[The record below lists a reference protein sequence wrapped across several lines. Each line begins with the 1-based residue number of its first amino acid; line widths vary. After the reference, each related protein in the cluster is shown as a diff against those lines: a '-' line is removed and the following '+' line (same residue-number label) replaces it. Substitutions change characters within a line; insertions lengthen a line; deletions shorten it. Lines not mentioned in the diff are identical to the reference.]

1 MQTRG
6 VDLFDFRIR
15 YLYRLFFFFFF
26 FVAISHTHYTTKME
40 SSVAMVET
48 ITVDISM
55 IGLDIP
61 RPFSPSRDIT
71 ASGYRINISKNVRS
85 FFENMKI
92 PLNIIL
98 H

>member
-15 YLYRLFFFFFF
+15 YLYRLFFFFF